1 MPSRLRISAVLL
13 LPLLAA
19 PACAHSQVIQSLGS
33 SVVAAADSA
42 QHDAVRSAA
51 SAAAAATTNF
61 RAPEPLDVPFASRR
75 DSLEWV
81 AARNRADGASGFRI
95 VVSLRDRQL
104 WVIDGEDTLRTA
116 PVAVGKGTTL
126 DYKGK
131 TWTFKTP
138 RGVRKVL
145 GKESDPV
152 WIPPE
157 WHYAEVAEEHGFKLA
172 HLSATRPTHV
182 DDSTTLVVRD
192 QLVGT
197 LGADS
202 VFTPLPTDEEIIF
215 GNTLYVPPLGTKNRE
230 IDGELGRY
238 RLMLGDGYLLHGT
251 PHEESIGR
259 AATHGCVRLLDD
271 DIEWLYYNVPVGTK
285 VYLY

>member
-1 MPSRLRISAVLL
+1 MTRRFRIFAVLW
-13 LPLLAA
+13 LPLLAV
-19 PACAHSQVIQSLGS
+19 PACAHSQVIPSLGS

-42 QHDAVRSAA
+42 QQAGVTAAAAV
-51 SAAAAATTNF
+51 AAAATNIKPPAPLAAPF
-61 RAPEPLDVPFASRR
+61 RSRK
-75 DSLEWV
+75 DSLQWV
-81 AARNRADGASGFRI
+81 AARNRADAATGFHV
-95 VVSLRDRQL
+95 VVSIRDRQL
-104 WVIDGEDTLRTA
+104 WVINDGDTLRTA
-116 PVAVGKGTTL
+116 SVAVGRGTTL

-131 TWTFKTP
+131 SWTFRTP

-157 WHYAEVAEEHGFKLA
+157 WHYAEVAEEHGFHLV
-172 HLSATRPTHV
+172 HLSMKHATRV
-182 DDSTTLVVRD
+182 DDSTSLVVRD
-192 QLVGT
+192 SVVGT
-197 LGADS
+197 IGPDS
-202 VFTPLPTDEEIIF
+202 TFTPLPTDDEIIF
-215 GNTLYVPPLGTKNRE
+215 GNTLYVPPVGTRNRE

-238 RLMLGDGYLLHGT
+238 RLILGDGYLLHGT
-251 PHEESIGR
+251 PHEDSIGR